1 MKCPEQI
8 QEPSS
13 PTLSPL
19 SPLRILQPN
28 HIPSPHPQSE
38 MWGASREEEEHGASF
53 SGGKKAKTPK
63 SQRTR
68 AFLMKVINIEAGNLV
83 NVTENMGRRRGDLAG
98 LDLKEQ
104 KQQEPQ

>member
-1 MKCPEQI
+1 
-8 QEPSS
+8 
-13 PTLSPL
+13 
-19 SPLRILQPN
+19 
-28 HIPSPHPQSE
+28 

-53 SGGKKAKTPK
+53 NGGKKAKTPN

-68 AFLMKVINIEAGNLV
+68 AFLMKVINIEAGNPV
-83 NVTENMGRRRGDLAG
+83 NVIENIGRRWGDLAG